1 MSAIASACALSRP
14 AFRVRASASDGA
26 AKKVVSTP
34 SSSGVMMSKA
44 PGPRN
49 TRARAIQVD
58 TSAEAKDVATKDP
71 LMLRAIR
78 GEDVERPPIWC
89 ARSRR
94 PPSPSRV
101 PAGVNIHLPSIS
113 FARLSDKTHRRRP
126 LSLRVRGVSIDA
138 R

>member
-101 PAGVNIHLPSIS
+101 PAGVNILHLPSPS
-113 FARLSDKTHRRRP
+113 LDSDKTHRRRP